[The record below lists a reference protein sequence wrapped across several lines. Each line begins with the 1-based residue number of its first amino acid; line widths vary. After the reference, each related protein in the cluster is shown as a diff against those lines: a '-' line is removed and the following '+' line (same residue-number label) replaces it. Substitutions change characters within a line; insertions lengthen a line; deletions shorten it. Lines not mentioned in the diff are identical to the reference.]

1 MLLLLAANSVSY
13 YITQVYTVYAL
24 CNNHLYYR
32 TTDVNTK
39 PSGEG
44 KAKPGTQAVQ
54 SQSSKSYLLSL
65 ALFETSFIAN
75 IVSVE
80 LGSHCR
86 IFAVDNK

>member
-1 MLLLLAANSVSY
+1 M
-13 YITQVYTVYAL
+13 
-24 CNNHLYYR
+24 
-32 TTDVNTK
+32 NTK

-44 KAKPGTQAVQ
+44 KAKPGTGAIQ

-80 LGSHCR
+80 LGSHCM
-86 IFAVDNK
+86 IFAVRKSGRIFWELSFWLSN

>member
-1 MLLLLAANSVSY
+1 M
-13 YITQVYTVYAL
+13 
-24 CNNHLYYR
+24 
-32 TTDVNTK
+32 NTK

-44 KAKPGTQAVQ
+44 KAKQGTQAIQ